1 MSIRLAQLG
10 DTPLN
15 TRVLRAAKLVATE
28 QGMRVPDLFDDS
40 LAGDV
45 ARFRV
50 RRLVRGSAD
59 PMLVGFAIRE
69 MVTP

>member
-1 MSIRLAQLG
+1 MSHRIG
-10 DTPLN
+10 EPNLN

-28 QGMRVPDLFDDS
+28 QGMRVLDLFDDS

-59 PMLVGFAIRE
+59 PMLVDFAIRE